1 MSKLDPVQ
9 TQLLKEIGAYLM
21 QVREDQSKSLEAIAS
36 TTFVPLRLLKAIE
49 AGQVD
54 ILPEPVFVRGFIRR
68 YAEALGLDG
77 LAIAKQFPLNPTP
90 LPEPSAPKPPPVQ
103 TTPPPKPAPSTP
115 SKLPVDSGRSFP
127 VLPVAV
133 GVLALGG
140 VIFGLSQLSNRDPSP
155 VSSSPEPSVA
165 VAPPSPEAPSPAAS
179 PTPPSPAATPA
190 AASPTPRSDAP
201 VQADVILSGDSWMQI
216 VVDGRTDYE
225 GVLKRGDRR
234 SWTARNEILIV
245 AGNAGAVSLSANGG
259 NAKTMGAPGSV
270 EEVTVTPTTR

>member
-36 TTFVPLRLLKAIE
+36 TTYVPLRLLKAIE
-49 AGQVD
+49 GGQVD

-90 LPEPSAPKPPPVQ
+90 LPEPAAPKPLPVQ
-103 TTPPPKPAPSTP
+103 TTPPPKPVTP
-115 SKLPVDSGRSFP
+115 PPNAVSVDKERKFP
-127 VLPVAV
+127 VLPVVIGA
-133 GVLALGG
+133 LALGG
-140 VIFGLSQLSNRDPSP
+140 VVFGLSQLSNRNPAP
-155 VSSSPEPSVA
+155 VSSSPEPSIA
-165 VAPPSPEAPSPAAS
+165 VAPPSPVAPSPVAS
-179 PTPPSPAATPA
+179 PTLPSPAVTP

-201 VQADVILSGDSWMQI
+201 VQANVVLSGDSWMQI

-234 SWTARNEILIV
+234 SWTAQNEILIV